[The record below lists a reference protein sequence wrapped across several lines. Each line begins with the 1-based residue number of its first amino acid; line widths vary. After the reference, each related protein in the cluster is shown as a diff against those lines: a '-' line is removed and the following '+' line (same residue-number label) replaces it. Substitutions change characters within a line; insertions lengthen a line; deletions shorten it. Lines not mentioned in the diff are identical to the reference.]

1 MFAIG
6 INVSAHVFVA
16 RLLIMVPLFLSTQ
29 PRRIAVQLSNDLYN
43 LLKPRLKRR
52 GVTIETEIEYR
63 VGPYFV
69 LAVNITTI
77 DWRRLIRATHR
88 DVNVRKMRWEENRRN
103 EDSEHEGGE
112 KKRFFMRWMEYFKR
126 LFRLTKYDVRS
137 RCKDSLLQFHSGL
150 LFCFVYL

>member
-1 MFAIG
+1 M
-6 INVSAHVFVA
+6 
-16 RLLIMVPLFLSTQ
+16 STQ

-88 DVNVRKMRWEENRRN
+88 DVNLRKVRWEENRRN
-103 EDSEHEGGE
+103 ENFEHEEGE
-112 KKRFFMRWMEYFKR
+112 MKGPLMRWMEYFKR
-126 LFRLTKYDVRS
+126 LFRLTKYDVRP
-137 RCKDSLLQFHSGL
+137 RSGIIS
-150 LFCFVYL
+150 